1 MILIF
6 LMEEP
11 MKHSLLLVLSVSL
24 AACIGDK
31 AIDDEPS
38 SEPKQLRAIRLSGTD
53 TDEPD
58 AVPTPALVPVAIGFE
73 YAGLW
78 DEAAMNEDGSTGAL
92 LPYLFPDI
100 NNQNGGE
107 PFWNIPTVPDTLAS
121 IDFFDLG
128 AEATEE
134 DRAMES
140 CSFSAYYFRTPANL
154 YAEQYDWE
162 NGLRNGLNG
171 TPAGL
176 TPSQPVE
183 LWQSFEGNLAILAGT
198 ETDRCAELS
207 DGYSVEMFDNIR
219 FGIGIGPLSNYMTT
233 ALESYDWWD
242 EKGLRPLPHSLHCHQ
257 SPCGHRSWVQ
267 FCCL

>member
-1 MILIF
+1 MA
-6 LMEEP
+6 
-11 MKHSLLLVLSVSL
+11 VSH
-24 AACIGDK
+24 
-31 AIDDEPS
+31 
-38 SEPKQLRAIRLSGTD
+38 SGTSLRQLHWLD
-53 TDEPD
+53 
-58 AVPTPALVPVAIGFE
+58 
-73 YAGLW
+73 
-78 DEAAMNEDGSTGAL
+78 
-92 LPYLFPDI
+92 
-100 NNQNGGE
+100 
-107 PFWNIPTVPDTLAS
+107 
-121 IDFFDLG
+121 DFFSLG

-162 NGLRNGLNG
+162 NEFGNGLNG

-219 FGIGIGPLSNYMTT
+219 LVGIVTFNYVHC
-233 ALESYDWWD
+233 LESYDWWD
-242 EKGLRPLPHSLHCHQ
+242 EGLRLLTTIAINHPADTDLGNNLPMAGPVEFMLTQTQRPVLMLESMT
-257 SPCGHRSWVQ
+257 GAA
-267 FCCL
+267 